1 MPGGDGAAAF
11 KGAADAADEAL
22 GNAGH
27 ALGEFVENTA
37 QTADKTTD
45 AMLSTEEQNAQ
56 NIANVA
62 SSGAAQQ
69 ERAAAASAESL
80 GEAPGAGKFSD
91 ILDPQGAAG
100 GWEGEGGLRLSPEEN
115 AAADRFLAQASS
127 AESNI
132 TPVVMGIR
140 DEVPGAETVGYPD
153 FVLKSPESFKRKLAT
168 ILGDNADMS
177 VDEALSGMKDSVRYT
192 MQFPGEGMAYTS
204 GVNSAMQRFTDAGIT
219 PLDDFRNAWDKPG
232 YQGINSWWRDPS
244 TGHTFEMQFHTPESF
259 EAKMVTHD
267 LYEQLRLPGVSPEEQ
282 DALRQ
287 QQDQIFDA
295 VPRPPGASG
304 IRPPSG
310 PRE

>member
-80 GEAPGAGKFSD
+80 GEAPGAGKLSD